1 MRNLMTRVSLLIGC
15 CALVSNNVV
24 VAQTPTTPTTQ
35 QPKLTLKNTIVSS
48 TNATQPTLSKGL
60 MGSAPAL
67 PTTGIPYNPTTG
79 TPAGSGLITGTGVG
93 TGTTTNL
100 ADFQR
105 QWAEIILLADHI
117 AILLGVQF
125 NSPIEEAFFVL
136 SVAKLYFAS
145 QQTQTSQRRS
155 FSNGASNL
163 SNGVTGSSTTLSP
176 LATPAT
182 KSGKLTIANPI
193 ISSTPK
199 K

>member
-1 MRNLMTRVSLLIGC
+1 
-15 CALVSNNVV
+15 
-24 VAQTPTTPTTQ
+24 
-35 QPKLTLKNTIVSS
+35 
-48 TNATQPTLSKGL
+48 

-67 PTTGIPYNPTTG
+67 PTTGIPYNPTFG
-79 TPAGSGLITGTGVG
+79 TPAGSGLITGTGVS

-117 AILLGVQF
+117 ATVLGVQF

-145 QQTQTSQRRS
+145 QQSQNSQRRS
-155 FSNGASNL
+155 FNNGAGNL
-163 SNGVTGSSTTLSP
+163 SNGVIGSSTTVSP
-176 LATPAT
+176 TTTPAT